1 MSTIA
6 SIWTLNVFSSY
17 TLPDKPGCI
26 IPSFSTVDHDIKT
39 TSLNV
44 GCVRVMSYQGCRL
57 AETRCVGQSLDI
69 GSELLAGS
77 LASPLSIHLHL
88 HNFKWKEVSP
98 SSRGSQPHVTPERT
112 EVLAVPLIPGTTGYL
127 PKAYSI
133 LSS

>member
-1 MSTIA
+1 M
-6 SIWTLNVFSSY
+6 TL
-17 TLPDKPGCI
+17 
-26 IPSFSTVDHDIKT
+26 T

-57 AETRCVGQSLDI
+57 AETRCVVQSLDI

-77 LASPLSIHLHL
+77 LASPLSIHVHL

-98 SSRGSQPHVTPERT
+98 SSRGSQPHVIPERT
-112 EVLAVPLIPGTTGYL
+112 EVLAVPLIPDTTGFL
-127 PKAYSI
+127 PKAHSI